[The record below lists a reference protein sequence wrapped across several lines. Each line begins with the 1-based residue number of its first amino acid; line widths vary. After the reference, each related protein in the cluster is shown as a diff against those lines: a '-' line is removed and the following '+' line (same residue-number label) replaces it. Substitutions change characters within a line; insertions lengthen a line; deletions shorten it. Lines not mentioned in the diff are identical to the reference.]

1 MDTKIGRCT
10 PNKTRKI
17 YLRFDGNF
25 PTQLA
30 ESMKRQIDERTT
42 TGSGRSMM
50 DSRVSSSCSIQPTE
64 VDELGILIFM
74 LTKRT

>member
-30 ESMKRQIDERTT
+30 ESMKRQIDERTI
-42 TGSGRSMM
+42 SDPDRSMM

-64 VDELGILIFM
+64 VDELGIY
-74 LTKRT
+74 